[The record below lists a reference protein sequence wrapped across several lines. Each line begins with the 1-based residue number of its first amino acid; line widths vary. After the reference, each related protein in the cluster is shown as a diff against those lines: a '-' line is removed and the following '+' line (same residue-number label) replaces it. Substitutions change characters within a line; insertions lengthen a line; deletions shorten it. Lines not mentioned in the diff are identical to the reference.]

1 MKSFFII
8 VFLFIITFQIQGQD
22 YKPENLGPKVNS
34 KYGELAPLI
43 SADGKT
49 IYFARLNHPQNT
61 FGESGSQ
68 DIWYSELKDGQW
80 TEAKHLDKPFNQ
92 EQINFMFNVT
102 PDGNTILAG
111 GAYVKGKYAGEGFST
126 SNKIKTGWAPLQA
139 IPLKHYEELNRGL
152 YSFAYLTNN
161 RETLLLSYSEQDT
174 GSISD
179 IYVCFLQ
186 KDATWSE
193 PAKIRAPISTENDE
207 ITPFLAA
214 DEVTLYFSSNR
225 KGGYGQNDIWMSKRL
240 DDTWLHWSEPKNL
253 GNTINSEAWEG
264 YYSIDAAGEYAYMVS
279 HKDSYGGTDIVR
291 IKLKEE
297 NKPNPVVLVQG
308 RTLNSETKQPIE
320 AHISYETLP
329 SGKESGTARSNP
341 ITGDYKIILPY
352 GANYGFTATAINYL
366 ETSEN
371 LDLTSVAEYKEITQ
385 DLLLTPFKV
394 GQTVRLNN
402 IFFDFAKATLRPE
415 SFPELD
421 RLVDLLNKERKVN
434 IEIEGHT
441 DNVGSDEANL
451 KLSSDR
457 ATAVMD
463 YVISKGIS
471 SDRLTAKGF
480 GESMPI
486 ASNDDDQGKQL
497 NRRVEF
503 TIVKN

>member
-1 MKSFFII
+1 MRSFLSII
-8 VFLFIITFQIQGQD
+8 FLSAIALSSNCQD

-61 FGESGSQ
+61 FGEKGSQ
-68 DIWYSELKDGQW
+68 DIWYSDLIDGHW

-92 EQINFMFNVT
+92 EEINFMFNVT

-111 GAYVKGKYAGEGFST
+111 GAYIKGKYAGEGFSA

-139 IPLKHYEELNRGL
+139 IPLKNYEELNRGL

-161 RETLLLSYSEQDT
+161 RETLLLSYSEKDT

-186 KDATWSE
+186 KNATWSE
-193 PAKIRAPISTENDE
+193 PVKIGVPISTEYDE

-225 KGGYGQNDIWMSKRL
+225 KGGFGQNDIWMSKRL
-240 DDTWLHWSEPKNL
+240 DDTWLHWSDPKNL

-264 YYSIDAAGEYAYMVS
+264 YYSIDASSEYAYMVS

-308 RTLNSETKQPIE
+308 KVVSADSKQPLDAQIT
-320 AHISYETLP
+320 YETLP
-329 SGKESGTARSNP
+329 SGKEAGTARTNP
-341 ITGDYKIILPY
+341 STGDYKIILPY
-352 GANYGFTATAINYL
+352 GANYGFTATAPNHL
-366 ETSEN
+366 ETSQN
-371 LDLTSVAEYKEITQ
+371 LDLTSVAEYKEINQ
-385 DLLLTPFKV
+385 DLALTPFKV

-402 IFFDFAKATLRPE
+402 IFFDFGKATLRPE

-457 ATAVMD
+457 ANSVMQ

-471 SDRLTAKGF
+471 ADRLAAKGF
-480 GESMPI
+480 GESVPI